1 MELDLL
7 LLLFYWS
14 IVLDDHWSKKIYRRW
29 LFDLVLHS
37 SLDDLVSFSKT
48 CFNFHFFVDD
58 EILCVYFKQCCIG
71 SLLRG
76 GSWVLRL
83 MSAPAFLG
91 FLPTT
96 NIRHCI
102 HLPPQT
108 PQTAVYC
115 ASDLCL
121 YSTPPLP
128 NLYFEVVHCTS
139 TISPPLLVSNF
150 PISPQRTCSALISL
164 LMKQNSTFRAT

>member
-1 MELDLL
+1 MII
-7 LLLFYWS
+7 WS
-14 IVLDDHWSKKIYRRW
+14 GATFILRWSCFILK
-29 LFDLVLHS
+29 
-37 SLDDLVSFSKT
+37 KT

-58 EILCVYFKQCCIG
+58 EILCVYFKQCIG

-102 HLPPQT
+102 HLPPPNT
-108 PQTAVYC
+108 PNC
-115 ASDLCL
+115 SILCL
-121 YSTPPLP
+121 RPMPIQYTPTAQSLFWSSA
-128 NLYFEVVHCTS
+128 LYFNY
-139 TISPPLLVSNF
+139 IPPLLVSNF
-150 PISPQRTCSALISL
+150 PISPQRTCSALISVL
-164 LMKQNSTFRAT
+164 IMQNSTFRAT